1 MLRWGLLGCAA
12 LVHAQ
17 DEDTMI
23 ISRDMQKAA
32 RIKRETDEN
41 LSGRLENAMTAVQ
54 AAFSNNCCKDGQL
67 TESAHNNIRYALNME
82 MSALNN
88 AGNCEAPGIETRGWQ
103 YDKVQFG
110 EGDEFMQFDDVE
122 LDNMSA
128 DAFNTDVASR
138 DDQQGDAAQVAFQG
152 GNDMGSNQNDYIIIK
167 VDKVYSH
174 AMKLDS
180 EEGAKMALEHYFSA
194 ISNDGTQGNVNQN
207 DVDDLLSIG
216 CWCNSLY
223 SDDMDFETDY
233 DNAYQQLVGPPSK
246 TAEDYNGDSEK
257 FNTYM
262 AQLNIENVCKQWR
275 VARHCLR
282 MAEFDKCGLS
292 EYENEYAVS
301 LHKVDNNDSN
311 TSSDSMLDD
320 KADHLCLNTAGSEDC
335 MRETCEVDTFF
346 AHALYRAVDEAKSAN
361 KWADI
366 LNLQSN
372 TDGLGAKTETC
383 DAYHALNTHH
393 AGMQTRT
400 LGATE
405 QVDTSNLSAEDKGM
419 LAALE
424 VGVGHQS
431 CIHYHQIIEM
441 MQRNDKVALTDWSFV
456 SQISTRR

>member
-32 RIKRETDEN
+32 RIKRQTMEN
-41 LSGRLENAMTAVQ
+41 EEYRLNGAMAAVQ
-54 AAFSNNCCKDGQL
+54 TAYNANCCITGELSDHAK
-67 TESAHNNIRYALNME
+67 ESIRYALKME
-82 MSALNN
+82 MN
-88 AGNCEAPGIETRGWQ
+88 ANGQCEAPVTMEARGWQ

-122 LDNMSA
+122 IPTMTAND
-128 DAFNTDVASR
+128 FEKDVNSR
-138 DDQQGDAAQVAFQG
+138 DNEQGDGHQVAFQG
-152 GNDMGSNQNDYIIIK
+152 GADMGANKDDYIIIK

-194 ISNDGTQGNVNQN
+194 ISNDGTEGNVNQN

-223 SDDMDFETDY
+223 SDDMDFEADY
-233 DNAYQQLVGPPSK
+233 DNAYKQLVGPPSK
-246 TAEDYNGDSEK
+246 TAADYKGDNDK
-257 FNTYM
+257 FDAYM
-262 AQLNIENVCKQWR
+262 AQTNIENVCKQWR

-311 TSSDSMLDD
+311 TSSNSMLDD

-346 AHALYRAVDEAKSAN
+346 AHALYRAVDEAKSAGQWN
-361 KWADI
+361 AI

-372 TDGLGAKTETC
+372 TDGNGDKTESC
-383 DAYHALNTHH
+383 EAYKAMNTH
-393 AGMQTRT
+393 AAMQTRT
-400 LGATE
+400 IGAEE

-431 CIHYHQIIEM
+431 CKHYHQIIDM
-441 MQRNDKVALTDWSFV
+441 MRRNDKVALTDWSFV
-456 SQISTRR
+456 SQISNRR